1 MNIKT
6 QTIVSQTDL
15 DAAGKA
21 WGFGAAQAFIEF
33 GVEDG
38 KGNRVFDSAIWNRIT
53 NSYKG
58 KGPKGGKGVFSPK
71 GHMPADEFAPPQKGK
86 GKSNIGTEETQS
98 TRSTNGTRSQQHQE
112 DSWTASDWQDSEWDP
127 ASWEDSSSD
136 VWWSEQWWPSSWW
149 SEGAGWDSAFL
160 STQNS

>member
-21 WGFGAAQAFIEF
+21 WGFGAAHAFEEF
-33 GVEDG
+33 GVPDG

-58 KGPKGGKGVFSPK
+58 K
-71 GHMPADEFAPPQKGK
+71 APPHAPLAFTAPPPWQPAKAAEIIAARRKICFGDETGVGKCEWNIDAICQHPACKTCPGKQKNTGALDAY
-86 GKSNIGTEETQS
+86 I
-98 TRSTNGTRSQQHQE
+98 QQPL
-112 DSWTASDWQDSEWDP
+112 AIC
-127 ASWEDSSSD
+127 
-136 VWWSEQWWPSSWW
+136 
-149 SEGAGWDSAFL
+149 GAQKWKFTL
-160 STQNS
+160 